1 MIKYISNIVSILFS
15 VLRSKFSWLAI
26 FYMIWLFRVEFMPD
40 TGGGMAKA
48 IQIVSLFVIIVLLLK
63 NSGNILA
70 KAMNQTNMSVK
81 TLILLYFLGLLSTVW
96 AFMPQLA
103 FFLSFQNIVMILAM
117 VWMLTLFKDFKSRE
131 KTFIYFVLLSVVFEN
146 IAIRFTA
153 QKVMIAHFLPAASSA
168 AMLLSYSIGE
178 YLSMNCH
185 DKERN
190 TFLKYTIV
198 TSIFLLI
205 INTSGGAN
213 ASALFAVGVAFW
225 LSKRY
230 ILASVIT
237 VVAIY
242 ILANP
247 DLLTD
252 LVLTLMPDKNMEQI
266 ETGNGR
272 QEIWQQLMET
282 AHERPMLGWGF
293 ACIERTVGTIFI
305 DQTLSDAHNNYIGM
319 YGSLGIVGLGLFILH
334 YMFQILLSLIRKKR
348 VGFVGIICATACAMV
363 NGYSYGFMSGKTCS
377 ITVVYFA
384 VVVLSFAYSKVKV
397 YDQSSVK

>member
-1 MIKYISNIVSILFS
+1 MIKYISSIVSILFS

-48 IQIVSLFVIIVLLLK
+48 IQIVSLFAIVVLLLK

-70 KAMNQTNMSVK
+70 KAMSQTNMSVK
-81 TLILLYFLGLLSTVW
+81 TLILLYFLGLLSTAW

-131 KTFIYFVLLSVVFEN
+131 KTFVYFVLLSVVFEN

-178 YLSMNCH
+178 YLSMNYH

-190 TFLKYTIV
+190 AFLKYTIV
-198 TSIFLLI
+198 SSVFLLI

-348 VGFVGIICATACAMV
+348 VGFVGIICATACSMV

>member
-1 MIKYISNIVSILFS
+1 MIKYICSVVSVLFS
-15 VLRSKFSWLAI
+15 VLRSKFSWLTI
-26 FYMIWLFRVEFMPD
+26 FFIIWLYRVEFMPD

-48 IQIVSLFVIIVLLLK
+48 IQIVSLLAIVALLFK
-63 NSGNILA
+63 YSGNILA
-70 KAMNQTNMSVK
+70 KAMNQTNNSVK
-81 TLILLYFLGLLSTVW
+81 TLLLLYFLGVLSTAW

-131 KTFIYFVLLSVVFEN
+131 KTFVYFVLLTIVFEN
-146 IAIRFTA
+146 LAIRLTA

-168 AMLLSYSIGE
+168 AMLLAYSIGE
-178 YLSMNCH
+178 YLAMSYH
-185 DKERN
+185 DKERKA
-190 TFLKYTIV
+190 FLKYTIMM
-198 TSIFLLI
+198 SIFLLI

-230 ILASVIT
+230 LLALVIT
-237 VVAIY
+237 VGAVY
-242 ILANP
+242 VLVNP
-247 DLLTD
+247 NLLTD

-272 QEIWQQLMET
+272 QEIWELLLNAAKEK
-282 AHERPMLGWGF
+282 PILGWGF
-293 ACIERTVGTIFI
+293 ACVERTVGEIFGTQI
-305 DQTLSDAHNNYIGM
+305 LSDAHNNYIGM
-319 YGSLGIVGLGLFILH
+319 YGSLGMVGLGLFILH
-334 YMFQILLSLIRKKR
+334 YIFQILFSLIRKKK

-384 VVVLSFAYSKVKV
+384 VVVLSFAYSKVKA
-397 YDQSSVK
+397 YDQSAVK